1 MRKGVLDG
9 KSWFGNIRDM
19 KAFVAFA
26 GLLVAMGANAQFGDS
41 MLDMQ
46 YGPFALLQRQDLRKE
61 LRLTKD
67 QSKQM
72 DEIGKNLTKASE
84 TGGLQ
89 LSGMQK
95 VDDDMLAVLENGQKQ
110 RFSELRIQIRGA
122 TSLSDPAVAKALEL
136 TDDQRVAVKRIRQ
149 TAQNQLLDAIRKG
162 SRDSTLMEKIS
173 KLEEKELLLVL
184 SGDQQKAFMKMAG
197 VIYKGARLKGQ
208 WHLSRKGHNRGPQ

>member
-1 MRKGVLDG
+1 MAFGRHEGENSARCENYSRFGGEGQSIASRVDGAYRGVVVGFHAPTLAKSYLEVVRKGVLDG

-136 TDDQRVAVKRIRQ
+136 TADQRVAVK
-149 TAQNQLLDAIRKG
+149 
-162 SRDSTLMEKIS
+162 
-173 KLEEKELLLVL
+173 
-184 SGDQQKAFMKMAG
+184 
-197 VIYKGARLKGQ
+197 
-208 WHLSRKGHNRGPQ
+208 